1 MTESGPRRLVIGR
14 LRKPHGLK
22 GEFTVFPLTSTPQV
36 VFTAGSKLM
45 RVDIG
50 GEPLGELE
58 IESARPYHREWLIKF
73 RGIADRP
80 TLDSFRGAFLAA
92 DAGVLT
98 EPEGD
103 EVYLHEL
110 DGFSVRDEA
119 GNPLGLVTNLFEL
132 ASGLMLEVQGPK
144 WEFLL
149 PYKKEFVVGVE
160 RGERRLVVRVPD
172 GLLD

>member
-1 MTESGPRRLVIGR
+1 VTESGPRRLVVGR

-45 RVDIG
+45 RVDLG
-50 GEPLGELE
+50 GEPLGELV
-58 IESARPYHREWLIKF
+58 IESARPYHREWLVKF
-73 RGIADRP
+73 RGLTDRP
-80 TLDSFRGAFLAA
+80 TLDTLRGAFLSVETERLA
-92 DAGVLT
+92 

-110 DGFSVRDEA
+110 EGFSVRDEA
-119 GNPLGLVTNLFEL
+119 GTPLGLVTGLYEV
-132 ASGLMLEVQGPK
+132 ASGLMIEVQGPK
-144 WEFLL
+144 REFLL
-149 PYKKEFVVGVE
+149 PYKKQFVVGVI
-160 RGERRLVVRVPD
+160 RAERRLVVRVPD

>member
-1 MTESGPRRLVIGR
+1 
-14 LRKPHGLK
+14 
-22 GEFTVFPLTSTPQV
+22 
-36 VFTAGSKLM
+36 M

-92 DAGVLT
+92 DAGILT

-144 WEFLL
+144 REFLL

>member
-1 MTESGPRRLVIGR
+1 MTEPGPRRLVIGR

-22 GEFTVFPLTSTPQV
+22 GEFTVFPLTSTPQA

-45 RVDIG
+45 RVDLG

-58 IESARPYHREWLIKF
+58 IESARPYHREWLVKF

-80 TLDSFRGAFLAA
+80 ALDALRGCFVSVEAER
-92 DAGVLT
+92 LT

-110 DGFSVRDEA
+110 EGFSVRDEA
-119 GNPLGLVTNLFEL
+119 GRPLGLVTGLYEV
-132 ASGLMLEVQGPK
+132 AAGLMIEVQGPK
-144 WEFLL
+144 REFLL

-160 RGERRLVVRVPD
+160 RGERRLVVRVPN

>member
-1 MTESGPRRLVIGR
+1 VTESGPRRLVVGR

-22 GEFTVFPLTSTPQV
+22 GEFTVFPLTSTPEAV
-36 VFTAGSKLM
+36 YTAGSKLM
-45 RVDIG
+45 RVDLE
-50 GEPLGELE
+50 GEPLGELVV
-58 IESARPYHREWLIKF
+58 ESARPYHREWLVKF

-80 TLDSFRGAFLAA
+80 TLDALRGFFLSVEA
-92 DAGVLT
+92 DRLAQ
-98 EPEGD
+98 PEGD

-110 DGFSVRDEA
+110 EGFSVRDEA
-119 GNPLGLVTNLFEL
+119 GTALGLVTGLYEV
-132 ASGLMLEVQGPK
+132 ASGLMIEVQGPK
-144 WEFLL
+144 REFLL

>member
-1 MTESGPRRLVIGR
+1 MTGTGPRRLVVGR

-22 GEFTVFPLTSTPQV
+22 GEFTVFPLTSTPES
-36 VFTAGSKLM
+36 VFAPGSRLV
-45 RVDIG
+45 RLDLA
-50 GEPLGELE
+50 GEPQGEVVVE
-58 IESARPYHREWLIKF
+58 TGRSYHREWLVKF

-80 TLDSFRGAFLAA
+80 TLDSFRGHFLSAEA
-92 DAGVLT
+92 STLT

-110 DGFSVRDEA
+110 DGFSVRDESGTA
-119 GNPLGLVTNLFEL
+119 LGLVTNLYEL

-144 WEFLL
+144 REFLL
-149 PYKKEFVVGVE
+149 PYKKEFIVGVE
-160 RGERRLVVRVPD
+160 RGERRLVVRIPE

>member
-1 MTESGPRRLVIGR
+1 MTESGPRRLVVGR

-22 GEFTVFPLTSTPQV
+22 GEFTLFPLTSTPQV

-45 RVDIG
+45 RVDLG

-58 IESARPYHREWLIKF
+58 IESARPYHRQWLVKF

-80 TLDSFRGAFLAA
+80 TLDSLRGSFVSV
-92 DAGVLT
+92 DAGILT

-110 DGFSVRDEA
+110 TGFSVRDETGA
-119 GNPLGLVTNLFEL
+119 ALGLVTGLYEV
-132 ASGLMLEVQGPK
+132 ASGLMIEVQGPK
-144 WEFLL
+144 REFLL
-149 PYKKEFVVGVE
+149 PYKKEFVVGVV
-160 RGERRLVVRVPD
+160 RGERRLVVRVPN

>member
-1 MTESGPRRLVIGR
+1 VTESGPRRLVIGR

-22 GEFTVFPLTSTPQV
+22 GEFTVFPLTSTPEV
-36 VFTAGSKLM
+36 VFTPGSKLW
-45 RVDIG
+45 RVDLA

-80 TLDSFRGAFLAA
+80 TLDSFRGAFLSAE
-92 DAGVLT
+92 AGILT

-119 GNPLGLVTNLFEL
+119 GQPLGLVTNLFEL

-144 WEFLL
+144 REFLL

-160 RGERRLVVRVPD
+160 RKERRLVVRVPN